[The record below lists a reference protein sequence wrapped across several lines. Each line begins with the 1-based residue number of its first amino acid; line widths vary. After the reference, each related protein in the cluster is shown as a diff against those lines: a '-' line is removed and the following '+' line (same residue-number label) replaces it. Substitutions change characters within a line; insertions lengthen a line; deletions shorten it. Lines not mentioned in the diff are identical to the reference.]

1 MLRGQSARR
10 GRVAAMAATGAATGP
25 ETVAT
30 VAALRD
36 RVGGWRR
43 RAMTVGLVPTMGA
56 LHDGHSAL
64 VRQSR
69 EQCDR
74 TVVSIFVNPKQFAPN
89 EDFATYPRN
98 EAADLARLAGLGAD
112 LVYMPG
118 GREMYADGF
127 ATGVSVARV
136 SEGLCGVTRPHFFQG
151 VATVVTKL
159 LLQCLPDNAYF
170 GEKDYQQLQV
180 VRRLV
185 RDLDIPVAIVGVPTV
200 READGL
206 AMSSRNAY
214 LTPAERAAAPALNR
228 VLNQVAEKLRA
239 GGTAREAAAWGRR
252 QLADAGFAKVDYLE
266 VRDAGTLAPIEGAV
280 APGARG
286 RILAAAFL
294 GKTRLIDNIAA
305 DGAG

>member
-1 MLRGQSARR
+1 M
-10 GRVAAMAATGAATGP
+10 AATGP

-43 RAMTVGLVPTMGA
+43 RSMTVGLVPTMGA

-64 VRQSR
+64 VRQCR

-127 ATGVSVARV
+127 ATVVSVARV

-159 LLQCLPDNAYF
+159 LLQCLPDSAYF
-170 GEKDYQQLQV
+170 GEKDYQQLQM

-239 GGTAREAAAWGRR
+239 GGTARDAAAWG
-252 QLADAGFAKVDYLE
+252 
-266 VRDAGTLAPIEGAV
+266 
-280 APGARG
+280 
-286 RILAAAFL
+286 
-294 GKTRLIDNIAA
+294 
-305 DGAG
+305 